1 MKKVVNR
8 NNYLKAGLVSA
19 ALSALLLVLV
29 YVYWNRSYT
38 YGYGDKMIVNW
49 AKRKDLYIGHKFD
62 GSKIAPVNVA
72 YDKILVPHIDRRDST
87 VAGVRAIT
95 DRGELLTFLKMLKE
109 RDRYGYIMCDV
120 RFDDHHTEYDEELF
134 ATIASMRD
142 IVVACDNKEDAP
154 EAIRDVVAE
163 SKYTSRQVG
172 DMFMKYDLL
181 LPDGSSSMALRMWED
196 ITGNHLEKK
205 WWGYTIGGKLCVR
218 SLVYDFRYSIYD
230 DLSHTDAEA
239 PEGVNMYSSSLQ
251 NLGSQVVEPYLEG
264 YKSGKYFDGK
274 FIIVGDFTEYDIHTT
289 ITGNQPGPVVVFNA
303 LLSLMEGDNIL
314 PFWVYLL
321 VYVVFWLESM
331 FLLRNKFELNLRS
344 FRIFRQI
351 RARFYRKRRPG
362 QRMGIHNTLYLLLG
376 FFTYS
381 TPLWIMGVA
390 LYAVLGIFVNVI
402 IVGTV
407 FWVISWFV

>member
-1 MKKVVNR
+1 MGFSFQSGILYCLNHFR
-8 NNYLKAGLVSA
+8 NCCTCIMICHGKAIVSC
-19 ALSALLLVLV
+19 
-29 YVYWNRSYT
+29 N
-38 YGYGDKMIVNW
+38 
-49 AKRKDLYIGHKFD
+49 
-62 GSKIAPVNVA
+62 
-72 YDKILVPHIDRRDST
+72 
-87 VAGVRAIT
+87 
-95 DRGELLTFLKMLKE
+95 FLNCFS
-109 RDRYGYIMCDV
+109 GN
-120 RFDDHHTEYDEELF
+120 F
-134 ATIASMRD
+134 ATH
-142 IVVACDNKEDAP
+142 
-154 EAIRDVVAE
+154 
-163 SKYTSRQVG
+163 
-172 DMFMKYDLL
+172 
-181 LPDGSSSMALRMWED
+181 
-196 ITGNHLEKK
+196 TGNV
-205 WWGYTIGGKLCVR
+205 C
-218 SLVYDFRYSIYD
+218 
-230 DLSHTDAEA
+230 
-239 PEGVNMYSSSLQ
+239 
-251 NLGSQVVEPYLEG
+251 SQVVEPYLEG